1 MCQENNTNV
10 LPKNNVADV
19 LKSIE
24 SQAKNAYYASGNMVS
39 EEQCDV
45 CLKSIMGV
53 IDGARAAWG
62 IGNE

>member
-10 LPKNNVADV
+10 LHKSNVVDV

-24 SQAKNAYYASGNMVS
+24 SQVKKAYYASGNIVS

-45 CLKSIMGV
+45 CLKSILGV

-62 IGNE
+62 MSDE